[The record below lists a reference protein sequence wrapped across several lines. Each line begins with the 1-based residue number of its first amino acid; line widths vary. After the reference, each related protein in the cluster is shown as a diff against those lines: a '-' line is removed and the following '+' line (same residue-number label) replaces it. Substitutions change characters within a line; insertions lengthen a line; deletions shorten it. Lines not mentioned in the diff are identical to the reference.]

1 MPIRPRLVASALL
14 AVAAVA
20 AAPLAAA
27 ASYTF
32 TQGGYSGGG
41 VLSGSFS
48 GVDVDGDG
56 WLAQL
61 GAGGELSAFALGF
74 AGDAQVAAFTLG
86 AADLQGLVLRLD
98 GGPLGDDAS
107 PPGEGLA
114 AASVAFQVLAG
125 WSALGSA
132 GGLVADLQ
140 SGASSL
146 TELPV
151 VVMLVPEPGTML
163 LLGAGAGAMALR
175 LRRRSGVV
183 VPSRSC
189 RRRDV

>member
-1 MPIRPRLVASALL
+1 MPFDPRFVARVWAAIL
-14 AVAAVA
+14 AVAALVS
-20 AAPLAAA
+20 APIAAA

-32 TQGGYSGGG
+32 AQGGYSGGG

-56 WLAQL
+56 WLVQL
-61 GAGGELSAFALGF
+61 GAGGELSAFALSF
-74 AGDAQVAAFTLG
+74 TGDAHIAAFTLG
-86 AADLQGLVLRLD
+86 GADLQGLVLRLD

-114 AASVAFQVLAG
+114 AASAAFQVLAG

-146 TELPV
+146 TELPLV
-151 VVMLVPEPGTML
+151 VTLVPEPGTML
-163 LLGAGAGAMALR
+163 LLGAGAAALAMLV
-175 LRRRSGVV
+175 RRRSGVV
-183 VPSRSC
+183 SQRSR
-189 RRRDV
+189 

>member
-1 MPIRPRLVASALL
+1 MTVDPRFAARVRSATL
-14 AVAAVA
+14 AVAALVS
-20 AAPLAAA
+20 APLAAA

-56 WLAQL
+56 WLTHL

-74 AGDAQVAAFTLG
+74 AGDSQVAAFTLG
-86 AADLQGLVLRLD
+86 AAELQGLVLRLD

-125 WSALGSA
+125 WSALGGA

-146 TELPV
+146 TELPLAV
-151 VVMLVPEPGTML
+151 TLVPEPGTLL
-163 LLGAGAGAMALR
+163 LLGAGAGAMTLR
-175 LRRRSGVV
+175 LRRRSQEVV
-183 VPSRSC
+183 VS
-189 RRRDV
+189 